1 MLIFLI
7 VILLLAAL
15 LESLSLRGG
24 TSCVDADFTLSKNRA
39 EPDEP
44 VALTLAVGNRG
55 RLPISYCTVRCGF
68 PLSAALSE
76 ATNVQ
81 RDLYL
86 CTVTELFRLWGRQ
99 RVERS
104 LPFSVGQRGVHTIAG
119 REVSR
124 GDFLG
129 LRVESGRCATRRV
142 LLVYPRRLE
151 SSALLEALGSYC
163 GELTARRWLLRDPVL
178 TLTVR
183 EYTGSEPMHTISW
196 NQTARRGEL
205 TVREFDYT
213 RSLNCSVLLSV
224 SGLTGEDG
232 ELLDRCCGAART
244 VCETLLENGVEA
256 QLFTNAALVGFPNA
270 ACRSVSAAPNREE
283 DLLDVLARVTSAACS
298 DAPRL
303 VEECLRAQTEAAAY
317 VLIAPHTDA
326 GTDAALRLLNARSGM
341 GALLVAVDGLEA
353 D

>member
-15 LESLSLRGG
+15 LEGLSLRGG
-24 TSCVDADFTLSKNRA
+24 TSCVDADFTLSKTRT

-44 VALTLAVGNRG
+44 VELTLSVGNLS
-55 RLPISYCTVRCGF
+55 RLPITYCTVRCGF
-68 PLSAALSE
+68 PLSVSLPEGLS
-76 ATNVQ
+76 VH

-86 CTVTELFRLWGRQ
+86 CTVSELFRLWGRQ
-99 RVERS
+99 RAVRT
-104 LPFSVGQRGVHTIAG
+104 LPFSVGRRGVHTISG
-119 REVSR
+119 REINR

-129 LRVESGRCATRRV
+129 LRVETGRCATRRV
-142 LLVYPRRLE
+142 LMVYPRRLE

-178 TLTVR
+178 AMGVR
-183 EYTGSEPMHTISW
+183 EYTGNEPMHTISW

-213 RSLNCSVLLSV
+213 RSLNCCVLLSV
-224 SGLTGEDG
+224 SGLTGDDAD
-232 ELLDRCCGAART
+232 LLDRCCGAART
-244 VCETLLENGVEA
+244 VCEALLANGVEA
-256 QLFTNAALVGFPNA
+256 RLFTNAALIGFPNA

-298 DAPRL
+298 EAPQL
-303 VEECLRAQTEAAAY
+303 AEECLNAQSEAAAY
-317 VLIAPHTDA
+317 VLIAPRADA
-326 GTDAALRLLNARSGM
+326 QTDAALRVLNARSVM
-341 GALLVAVDGLEA
+341 GALLVAVEGLEA